1 MTARSDSHAPG
12 AACAAC
18 GVSRRTFLSAATL
31 ATLAAVAAVLD
42 GCSSLTGP
50 SGFGA
55 GGGPITARLS
65 NYPALSAVGGVAR
78 VDGGSGSPTA
88 LVRTG
93 SSSFTALSMICTH
106 QGFTIDIAGSGFI
119 CPNHGAQYSKTGAWI
134 GGQPASQLQTFGA
147 TYDATAGTVVIARPS

>member
-1 MTARSDSHAPG
+1 MTSRPDPAPAG
-12 AACAAC
+12 RPCAAC

-31 ATLAAVAAVLD
+31 AAVAALLD

-55 GGGPITARLS
+55 GGGPITVRLS
-65 NYPALSAVGGVAR
+65 NYAALSSVGGVAR

-93 SSSFTALSMICTH
+93 ASTFQALSMVCTH

-119 CPNHGAQYSKTGAWI
+119 CPNHGAQYSKSGAWI
-134 GGQPASQLQTFGA
+134 GGQPASQLQLFGS
-147 TYDATAGTVVIARPS
+147 TYDAVAGTVVITRPS